1 MSSTTRDRY
10 PEGIYRWQNNFEW
23 IVTAQDLTY
32 LTFYGILVKE
42 QEFHSNPN
50 RIIWLNMNAED
61 AISGIT
67 V

>member
-10 PEGIYRWQNNFEW
+10 PEGIYRWQNSFEW
-23 IVTAQDLTY
+23 IVTTQDLTY

-50 RIIWLNMNAED
+50 RII
-61 AISGIT
+61 
-67 V
+67 